1 MDAISQAIATILF
14 LATSN
19 EHSATVNHFI
29 QDTLEILVA
38 GKESSNKAISDTMA
52 AGLNNNITNS
62 SEVWG
67 EEEKP
72 VLVKGWTLNPTVP
85 VPVAPLS
92 KPESY
97 PSVIGGPGPGMD
109 EHQLLQR
116 GKVPPQVSQ
125 EGAVLRLKRFGRLW
139 DMFPWKRK

>member
-1 MDAISQAIATILF
+1 
-14 LATSN
+14 
-19 EHSATVNHFI
+19 
-29 QDTLEILVA
+29 
-38 GKESSNKAISDTMA
+38 MA
-52 AGLNNNITNS
+52 ARLNNNLTYS
-62 SEVWG
+62 SKVWG

-72 VLVKGWTLNPTVP
+72 VPVQNWTLNPTVP

-97 PSVIGGPGPGMD
+97 HSVIGGPGPGMD
-109 EHQLLQR
+109 EHQLLQG

-125 EGAVLRLKRFGRLW
+125 EGAVNRVKRFGRLR

>member
-38 GKESSNKAISDTMA
+38 GKENSNKAISDTMA
-52 AGLNNNITNS
+52 ARLNNNLTNS

-67 EEEKP
+67 GEEKP
-72 VLVKGWTLNPTVP
+72 VPVPGWTLNPTVQ

-97 PSVIGGPGPGMD
+97 PPAIGGQGPDID

-125 EGAVLRLKRFGRLW
+125 EGAVDRVKRFGRLW
-139 DMFPWKRK
+139 DILPWKRK